1 MPSPL
6 SSKQI
11 HHLSQQIKTWGIE
24 LGFQQVGITD
34 TDLSHIEDWYQ
45 QWIKEE
51 KYGDMDY
58 MHKHG
63 SKRLKPGELIDG
75 TIRVISVRMD
85 HLPHNP
91 NTAIDKL
98 DDGETAYISR
108 YALGRDYHKVLRK
121 RLKKLALKIEHA
133 IEDFSYR
140 VFVDSAPVMEKPLAQ
155 KAGLGWQGK
164 HTNLINKQAGSWF
177 FLGELYTNIPLELD
191 ETSEDHCGSCTAC
204 IDVCPTNA
212 ITAPYQL
219 DARKCISYLTIEHK
233 GTIPIEFRKAIGNR
247 VYGCDDCQ
255 LFCPWNKFADITDEK
270 DFMPRHALDDSKLI
284 ELFNWTQEEFLQKT
298 EGSAIRRI
306 GYERWLRNLAIAL
319 GNAEKSQNVTQA
331 LQARKTHSSEIVKES
346 VTWALKEHKLLSI

>member
-1 MPSPL
+1 MSSSL
-6 SSKQI
+6 SSQNI
-11 HHLSQQIKTWGIE
+11 IDLSQKIKTWGMG

-34 TDLSHIEDWYQ
+34 TDLSHIEDRYAE
-45 QWIKEE
+45 WIDQE

-63 SKRLKPGELIDG
+63 SKRLRPEELIEG

-85 HLPHNP
+85 HLPHNADL
-91 NTAIDKL
+91 AIDKL
-98 DDGETAYISR
+98 DDGKTAYISR

-121 RLKKLALKIEHA
+121 RLKQLAQKIESA
-133 IEDFSYR
+133 IDGFSYR
-140 VFVDSAPVMEKPLAQ
+140 VFVDSAPVMEKPIAQ

-164 HTNLINKQAGSWF
+164 HTNLINKNSGSWF

-191 ETSEDHCGSCTAC
+191 EVAEDHCGSCTAC
-204 IDVCPTNA
+204 IDVCPTKA
-212 ITAPYQL
+212 ITGPYQL

-233 GTIPIEFRKAIGNR
+233 GSIPIEYRKAIGNR

-270 DFMPRHALDDSKLI
+270 DFMPRHELDDSKLV
-284 ELFNWTQEEFLQKT
+284 ELFNWTEEEFLLKT

-306 GYERWLRNLAIAL
+306 GYERWLRNLAIGL
-319 GNAEKSQNVTQA
+319 GNAQKSDELINSLLA
-331 LQARKTHSSEIVKES
+331 KKNYPSEVVRNS
-346 VTWALKEHKLLSI
+346 VEWALDNLQ

>member
-1 MPSPL
+1 MSA
-6 SSKQI
+6 SFTAQEISN
-11 HHLSQQIKTWGIE
+11 LSQQIKAWGIE
-24 LGFQQVGITD
+24 LGFQQVGICD
-34 TDLSHIEDWYQ
+34 TDLSHIEDSYAK
-45 QWIKEE
+45 WIAEE

-63 SKRLKPGELIDG
+63 SKRLRPDELIEG

-85 HLPHNP
+85 HLPHNSES
-91 NTAIDKL
+91 AINKL
-98 DDGETAYISR
+98 DDGKTAYISR

-121 RLKKLALKIEHA
+121 RLKQLAQKIEA
-133 IEDFSYR
+133 SIEGFSYR

-164 HTNLINKQAGSWF
+164 HTNLINKDAGSWF

-191 ETSEDHCGSCTAC
+191 VVAEDHCGTCSAC
-204 IDVCPTNA
+204 IDVCPTKA
-212 ITAPYQL
+212 ITGPYQL

-233 GTIPIEFRKAIGNR
+233 GSIPVEFRKAIGNR

-270 DFMPRHALDDSKLI
+270 DFMPRHELDDSKMV
-284 ELFNWTQEEFLQKT
+284 ELFNWTEEEFLQKT

-306 GYERWLRNLAIAL
+306 GYERWLRNLAIGL
-319 GNAEKSQNVTQA
+319 GNAEKSDEVINA
-331 LQARKTHSSEIVKES
+331 LNGRADFDSEVVKES
-346 VTWALKEHKLLSI
+346 IEWALANVQF